1 MQPVQSRRELENL
14 LPEGCLFF
22 DEPMKKHTSF
32 RIGGQAE
39 ILVLPQTNSQ
49 IIAVIDYARR
59 QQIPYIIM
67 GNGTNLL
74 VKDGGIRGI
83 VIKLAKNFGRISL
96 KGQEMNAQAGASLN
110 GAAEL
115 ACRKGLKG
123 LEFAAGIPGTFGGA
137 VSMNAGAYDGEMKDV
152 ITSATVLKQD
162 NAIEV
167 WSAEEL
173 GFAYRKSRVI
183 TEGAVLLE
191 VTLHLEKDD
200 PAKIRERMN
209 HLLSLRKAKQ
219 PLQYPSAGSTF
230 KRPPGHYAGALIEK
244 AGLKGFRIGDAQV
257 SPLHAGFII
266 NLGNATARDVIRL
279 IEAIQEAVLTQFGIL
294 LEPEVRIV
302 GEEIKDRPD

>member
-59 QQIPYIIM
+59 EQIPYIIM

-96 KGQEMNAQAGASLN
+96 RGQEMNAQAGASLN

>member
-59 QQIPYIIM
+59 HQIPYIIM

>member
-1 MQPVQSRRELENL
+1 MQPVQSRRELGNL

-59 QQIPYIIM
+59 EQIPYIIM

-96 KGQEMNAQAGASLN
+96 RGQEMNAQAGASLN

>member
-59 QQIPYIIM
+59 EQIPYIIM

>member
-1 MQPVQSRRELENL
+1 VQPVQSRRELENL

-59 QQIPYIIM
+59 EQIPYIIM

-183 TEGAVLLE
+183 TEEAVLLE

>member
-1 MQPVQSRRELENL
+1 VQPVQSRRELENL

>member
-1 MQPVQSRRELENL
+1 MQPVQVRREIESL
-14 LPEGCLFF
+14 LPEGCVFF

-32 RIGGQAE
+32 RIGGEAE
-39 ILVLPQTNSQ
+39 ILVLPQTTSQ
-49 IIAVIDYARR
+49 IVAVIDFARHR
-59 QQIPYIIM
+59 QIPYIII

-74 VKDGGIRGI
+74 VRDGGIRGI
-83 VIKLAKNFGRISL
+83 VIKLSRNFGRISL
-96 KGQEMNAQAGASLN
+96 KGQEMEAQTGASLN

-115 ACRKGLKG
+115 ACRKGLAG

-152 ITSATVLKQD
+152 IRSATVLNKD

-173 GFAYRKSRVI
+173 GFAYRHSRI
-183 TEGAVLLE
+183 IAEGAVLLE

-200 PAKIRERMN
+200 PARIRERMN
-209 HLLSLRKAKQ
+209 HFLALRKAKQ
-219 PLQYPSAGSTF
+219 PLQYPNAGSTF

-244 AGLKGFRIGDAQV
+244 AGLKGLRIGDAQV

-266 NLGNATARDVIRL
+266 NLGNATAKDVIRL
-279 IEAIQEAVLTQFGIL
+279 IERIQETVLAQFGVL
-294 LEPEVRIV
+294 LEPEIRIV
-302 GEEIKDRPD
+302 GEDNENRPD

>member
-96 KGQEMNAQAGASLN
+96 RGQEMNAQAGASLN